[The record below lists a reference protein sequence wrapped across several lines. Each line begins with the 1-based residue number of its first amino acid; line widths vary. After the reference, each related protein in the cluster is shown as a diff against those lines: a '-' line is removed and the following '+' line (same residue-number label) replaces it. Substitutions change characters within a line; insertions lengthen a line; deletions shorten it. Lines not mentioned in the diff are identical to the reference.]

1 MTYKAGLVHTW
12 DGFCPLPPRVPGGPA
27 DCTGTSES
35 QGARHPEKTR
45 YGRAAPAACG
55 NAASPGSHIP
65 LGKQAERLDGSSTT
79 SRHDEVP
86 SHCRKAK
93 VSEARGPAPGSARG
107 WFQPELRQHPV
118 HPGLGPQGHRGEG
131 DFGWLWPPCSLGT
144 QAPTT
149 RQASTQRHK
158 RRRLAVWGINSRVR
172 ECSPMKGL
180 GPLAQV
186 TSKAVAVTPPGSV
199 VLPPKP
205 PVTSCRCPEC
215 G

>member
-1 MTYKAGLVHTW
+1 MGRILSPASAGPRRASGLHGDLGIAGSSAPREDTLRQSCASRVRQCRLARQPHSSRKAG
-12 DGFCPLPPRVPGGPA
+12 R
-27 DCTGTSES
+27 E
-35 QGARHPEKTR
+35 ARR
-45 YGRAAPAACG
+45 Q
-55 NAASPGSHIP
+55 
-65 LGKQAERLDGSSTT
+65 L
-79 SRHDEVP
+79 HDQS

-93 VSEARGPAPGSARG
+93 ASEARGPAPGSARG
-107 WFQPELRQHPV
+107 WFQPELRQHPA

-144 QAPTT
+144 RAPTT

-199 VLPPKP
+199 ALPPKP
-205 PVTSCRCPEC
+205 PVMSSWCPEC

>member
-1 MTYKAGLVHTW
+1 MGRILSPASAGPQRASGLHGDLGIAGSLAPREDTLRQSCASRVRQCRLARQPHPSRKAGR
-12 DGFCPLPPRVPGGPA
+12 G
-27 DCTGTSES
+27 
-35 QGARHPEKTR
+35 
-45 YGRAAPAACG
+45 
-55 NAASPGSHIP
+55 
-65 LGKQAERLDGSSTT
+65 LDGSSTT

-107 WFQPELRQHPV
+107 WFQPELRQHPA

-131 DFGWLWPPCSLGT
+131 DLGWLWPPCSLGT
-144 QAPTT
+144 RAPTT
-149 RQASTQRHK
+149 RQARTQRHK